1 LVNSTGNVIVAR
13 VNAVNTT
20 KRKELLKEEPTQRTD
35 PRRDGFASA
44 DEASQFLSVSRAM
57 VTKLV
62 ASGRM
67 PHKRFG
73 RALRIPWAWLLA
85 QVEEASK

>member
-1 LVNSTGNVIVAR
+1 MNT
-13 VNAVNTT
+13 VNAV
-20 KRKELLKEEPTQRTD
+20 KKQPVERAD

-44 DEASQFLSVSRAM
+44 DEASRFLSISRPM

-62 ASGRM
+62 NSGAM

-73 RALRIPWAWLLA
+73 RALRIPWSWLLT
-85 QVEEASK
+85 QVEQAQRPNK